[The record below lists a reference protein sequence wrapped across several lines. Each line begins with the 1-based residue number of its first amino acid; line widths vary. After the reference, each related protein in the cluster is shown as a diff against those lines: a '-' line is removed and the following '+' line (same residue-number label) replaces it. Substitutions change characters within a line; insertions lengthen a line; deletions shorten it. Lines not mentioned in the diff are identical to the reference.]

1 VKGLIFNLL
10 DSMARQSGCADEAWD
25 LVMEFVA
32 SETEH
37 DAQSDTCLSCFEPGE
52 SVLAPFE
59 TPADAMIQCLGSE
72 ITPSFS
78 EFPELALTEPDERLS
93 DSIPALVDP
102 DFIMPRI
109 GGPSPEGFSHD
120 LLGLLEQLLAEAL
133 VGEDDEDDDD
143 FELEEQD
150 EPLFI
155 QSLLR
160 RSS

>member
-1 VKGLIFNLL
+1 
-10 DSMARQSGCADEAWD
+10 
-25 LVMEFVA
+25 
-32 SETEH
+32 
-37 DAQSDTCLSCFEPGE
+37 
-52 SVLAPFE
+52 
-59 TPADAMIQCLGSE
+59 
-72 ITPSFS
+72 
-78 EFPELALTEPDERLS
+78 
-93 DSIPALVDP
+93 
-102 DFIMPRI
+102 MPRI

-133 VGEDDEDDDD
+133 TGEEDEDDED